1 MMDRLADEL
10 ELDPAEVRGR
20 NFVAKSEFPFSNAAG
35 TTYDSGDYQASLDR
49 LLELAD
55 YSQLRQAQA
64 RARRDGRLQG
74 IGIATY
80 VEEAGGFGEDK
91 VTAQLEIDGTVTL
104 MTGST
109 PHGQGHQTTWAQLA
123 AEAFGISLA
132 PVRVL
137 DGDTDQPAYAVG
149 TYGSR
154 SASIS
159 GVAVQRGARQLKKR
173 VRELAAAAF
182 EAAPADIVASD
193 GRLQVRGVPSRS
205 MML

>member
-1 MMDRLADEL
+1 PGCYRCPAPRNPRLAVYAYSPPPGPYRGAGRPEAAFLIERMMDRLADEL
-10 ELDPAEVRGR
+10 ELAPAEVRRR

-104 MTGST
+104 ITGST

-123 AEAFGISLA
+123 ADAFGISLEQ
-132 PVRVL
+132 VRVL
-137 DGDTDQPAYAVG
+137 YGDTDQPAYAVG
-149 TYGSR
+149 TFGSR
-154 SASIS
+154 SA
-159 GVAVQRGARQLKKR
+159 
-173 VRELAAAAF
+173 
-182 EAAPADIVASD
+182 
-193 GRLQVRGVPSRS
+193 
-205 MML
+205 